1 MTKELKSY
9 GLPTTENWTGK
20 WNYFLSIW
28 VEFAGDLVSNLHQAG
43 LLYSSNDPKVF
54 CSFGKSFFLW
64 VFPIFTKYEG
74 VAFFPFACITSLLGN
89 TNELKL
95 HIWLL
100 STPNC
105 FSFQNWYLH
114 ILATLSFVDVELF
127 NNKEMLAFAIAADIS
142 RCKLLLVLIFK
153 PKLGFMQVNYD
164 LREVCL

>member
-9 GLPTTENWTGK
+9 GLRTTENWTGK

-43 LLYSSNDPKVF
+43 LLYSSNDPKDF

-114 ILATLSFVDVELF
+114 ILATLSLLTL
-127 NNKEMLAFAIAADIS
+127 NCSTIK
-142 RCKLLLVLIFK
+142 RCLHLQLLLILADVSF
-153 PKLGFMQVNYD
+153 Y
-164 LREVCL
+164 